1 MRGTFEIQAESH
13 IVVDVCH
20 DAVVRRRSVFH
31 RPYYRRLVR
40 EGGPCVEVLVKRAL
54 EPRIGT
60 KISCGVDH
68 SRLEKVFYHSI
79 KRS

>member
-1 MRGTFEIQAESH
+1 MRVTFEVQVEFH

-20 DAVVRRRSVFH
+20 DSVVRQRSVFH

-54 EPRIGT
+54 EPKIVT
-60 KISCGVDH
+60 KTSCG
-68 SRLEKVFYHSI
+68 SI
-79 KRS
+79 IQGWKGILS